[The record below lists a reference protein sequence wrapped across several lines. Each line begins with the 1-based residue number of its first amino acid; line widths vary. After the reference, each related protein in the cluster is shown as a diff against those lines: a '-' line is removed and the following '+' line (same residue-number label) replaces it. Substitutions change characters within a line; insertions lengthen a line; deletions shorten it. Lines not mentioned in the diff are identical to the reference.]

1 LNENRPYQNNQGLVE
16 WSKWITGISLFSA
29 SGCVGVL
36 VSKGVGEKNIINIK
50 LAIVFF
56 LVSIIFAWL
65 IQLAVAMQDESFSYQ
80 DGRKPPSQILLKA
93 LILVEII
100 MCLLSC
106 FYLARWVWKFP
117 AAKPAQEMG
126 SLNKPKADSINF
138 DSIKPGLVKN
148 SLQKSEAGKRDA
160 GRQQSARRNAARLVV
175 PKRDSARPDS
185 VKTDS
190 VRYY

>member
-1 LNENRPYQNNQGLVE
+1 LNENKPYQNNQGLVE

-93 LILVEII
+93 LIVVEII

-117 AAKPAQEMG
+117 AAKPAQEMV